1 MLTIDEILS
10 RLVELLSQ
18 EGETY
23 YARVLEIR
31 RLQFVKAPG
40 EAERRDV
47 AIDILR
53 MYGGMGSFN
62 DLVLL
67 DGVRTPSGSNRRLNS
82 LRNALYEA
90 ASRLATTR

>member
-1 MLTIDEILS
+1 MLTVDEILS

-23 YARVLEIR
+23 YACVLEIR
-31 RLQFVKAPG
+31 RFQFVRAPG

-62 DLVLL
+62 DLVLQ
-67 DGVRTPSGSNRRLNS
+67 DGVRTPSGSNRRLDS

-90 ASRLATTR
+90 ASSLATTR